1 MGPLS
6 GVRIVEFDGLG
17 PVTFAGMMLADL
29 GADVVRLA
37 RADGA
42 STFADVGGAVLH
54 RNRTVVPIDLK
65 SPEDVAKALDLLS
78 RADALIEGFRPGV
91 MERLGLGPDVI
102 ARRNPALVYGRITGW
117 GQTGPL
123 SDQVGHDINYIALSG
138 LLHRLGRPDGPPRP
152 PLNIAGDYA
161 GGALMLVIGLLASI
175 VEARSTGRG
184 RVVDAA
190 MTDGSALLGALFDG
204 LAARGLWSE
213 RPGQNL
219 LDGAAPFYRCYRCAD
234 GRDVA
239 VGALEPRFYAALL
252 AGLGVDPAEA
262 SQFDQGGWPALH
274 ARFEA
279 IFATAD
285 RDAWAA
291 RFAGTEACVT
301 PVLTS
306 TEAAAH
312 PHNVTRGTFVETGV
326 RQAAPAPRFDGVVG
340 EVSSEQPTASLQ
352 DLLASWRA
360 GAESPLS
367 RSSPRM
373 RKWPAES

>member
-1 MGPLS
+1 MGPLN

-29 GADVVRLA
+29 GAEVVRLA

-42 STFADVGGAVLH
+42 STFADVGGAVMH
-54 RNRTVVPIDLK
+54 RNRTVVPVDLK
-65 SPEDVAKALDLLS
+65 SPQDVARALDLLD

-91 MERLGLGPDVI
+91 MERLGVGPQVI
-102 ARRNPALVYGRITGW
+102 ARRNPKLVYGRVTGW

-123 SDQVGHDINYIALSG
+123 ADQVGHDINYIALSG

-161 GGALMLVIGLLASI
+161 GGALMLVTGLLAGV
-175 VEARSTGRG
+175 VEARATGRG

-204 LAARGLWSE
+204 LAARGMWSE

-252 AGLGVDPAEA
+252 AGLQVDSDEA
-262 SQFDQGGWPALH
+262 PQFDQGGWPALH
-274 ARFEA
+274 TRFEA
-279 IFATAD
+279 IFASAD
-285 RDAWAA
+285 RDVWVQ

-301 PVLTS
+301 PVLTPA
-306 TEAAAH
+306 EAAAH
-312 PHNVTRGTFVETGV
+312 PHNVARGTFVDVGV
-326 RQAAPAPRFDGVVG
+326 RQAAPAPRFDGVVA
-340 EVSSEQPTASLQ
+340 EVSQERPTETLA
-352 DLLASWRA
+352 DLLARWA
-360 GAESPLS
+360 
-367 RSSPRM
+367 
-373 RKWPAES
+373 